1 MSYKTAIYKSTTEM
15 SGSFAKIDLSEEGI
29 KLEQIIWNEAKFVT
43 ETSNLK
49 GVNDV
54 VDIQINKNK
63 YSFSSK
69 YVKK

>member
-29 KLEQIIWNEAKFVT
+29 KLEQIIWNKAKFVT